1 LDYHRAAKGDNVMS
15 ERHPV
20 LFVGAGPG
28 DPELITLKGQR
39 ALAQADLILYTGSLI
54 PPELLVH
61 ARPGAEVVDT
71 ASMDLESIVERL
83 IGAYQAGR
91 RAVRLH
97 TGDPSLYSAINE
109 QIALLK
115 QAQVP
120 CRVIPGVTAGAA
132 AAATLAQELTIPE
145 LTQTVIY
152 TRAAGR
158 TPVPEAESLD
168 KLAVHRATM
177 VIYLS
182 AQLIET
188 VVEHLLPHYGPQT
201 PAVVVYRASWPD
213 ERVIRGELSS
223 IAGKVS
229 EAGISRQ
236 ALILVGPALAA
247 EAAAT
252 GRSKLYDETFTHGY
266 RKERQGR

>member
-1 LDYHRAAKGDNVMS
+1 MI
-15 ERHPV
+15 ERQPV

-71 ASMDLESIVERL
+71 ASMDLEAIVSRL
-83 IGAYQAGR
+83 IEAYRAGQR
-91 RAVRLH
+91 VVRLH
-97 TGDPSLYSAINE
+97 TGDPSLYSTIHE
-109 QIALLK
+109 QIVLLRK
-115 QAQVP
+115 AQVP
-120 CRVIPGVTAGAA
+120 FQVIPGVTAGAA

-145 LTQTVIY
+145 VTQTVIY

-168 KLAVHRATM
+168 KLAVHRATL

-182 AQLIET
+182 VQLIET
-188 VVEHLLPHYGPQT
+188 VVAQLLPHYGPQT

-213 ERVIRGELSS
+213 ETVIRGELSN
-223 IAGKVS
+223 IAGKVQ
-229 EAGISRQ
+229 EAGIKRQ
-236 ALILVGPALAA
+236 ALILVGPALAPE
-247 EAAAT
+247 EAGA
-252 GRSKLYDETFTHGY
+252 GRSKLYDETFSHGY
-266 RKERQGR
+266 REVK

>member
-1 LDYHRAAKGDNVMS
+1 MS
-15 ERHPV
+15 ERQPV

-71 ASMDLESIVERL
+71 ASLDLENIVGRL
-83 IGAYQAGR
+83 IAAYQAGR

-97 TGDPSLYSAINE
+97 TGDPSLYSAIHE
-109 QIALLK
+109 QIVLLR
-115 QAQVP
+115 QHQVP
-120 CRVIPGVTAGAA
+120 FKVIPGVTAGAA

-145 LTQTVIY
+145 VTQTVIY

-168 KLAVHRATM
+168 KLAVHGATL

-188 VVEHLLPHYGPQT
+188 VVAQLLPHYGPQT

-213 ERVIRGELSS
+213 EKVIRGELST
-223 IAGKVS
+223 IAGKVR
-229 EAGISRQ
+229 EAGINRQ
-236 ALILVGPALAA
+236 ALILVGPALASEDA
-247 EAAAT
+247 Q
-252 GRSKLYDETFTHGY
+252 RSKLYDKSFSHGY
-266 RKERQGR
+266 REAEPGS